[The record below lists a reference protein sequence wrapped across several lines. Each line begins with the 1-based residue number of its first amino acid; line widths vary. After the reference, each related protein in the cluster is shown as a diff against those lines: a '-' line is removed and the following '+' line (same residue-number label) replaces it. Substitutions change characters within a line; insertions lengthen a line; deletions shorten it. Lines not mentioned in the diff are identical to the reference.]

1 MTSSAASL
9 VVDSLVGLL
18 GDMLTLQDALDDTL
32 HRKLDALT
40 RHDSLALRS
49 AADDERAVSQD
60 IARLDDR
67 RRTVL
72 ARIHAAAV
80 TAVDDFDTITNI
92 AARVPP
98 DAGRRLIDLSTALR
112 TRMLAV
118 ANTHRA
124 TTQAVAEML
133 ADDRR
138 ECSNAAPASRRA
150 QSLSLSLPESV
161 R

>member
-1 MTSSAASL
+1 MTSSAASF
-9 VVDSLVGLL
+9 VVHSLVGLL
-18 GDMLTLQDALDDTL
+18 GEMLALQDALEL
-32 HRKLDALT
+32 ALRRKLDALT
-40 RHDSLALRS
+40 RHDAIALRV

-67 RRTVL
+67 RRTEL

-80 TAVDDFDTITNI
+80 TPADDFDSITNI
-92 AARVPP
+92 AARVPR
-98 DAGRRLIDLSTALR
+98 DAGRRLLELSTALR

-133 ADDRR
+133 AHDRHQ
-138 ECSNAAPASRRA
+138 CLAAAAAPRRP
-150 QSLSLSLPESV
+150 QTLSLSLPESV

>member
-1 MTSSAASL
+1 MTSSAASF

-18 GDMLTLQDALDDTL
+18 GEMLSLQDSLDVAL

-40 RHDSLALRS
+40 RHDALALRS

-80 TAVDDFDTITNI
+80 TPADDFDSITNI
-92 AARVPP
+92 AARVPS
-98 DAGRRLIDLSTALR
+98 DAGRRLVDLSTALR

-118 ANTHRA
+118 AKTHRA

-133 ADDRR
+133 AHDRH
-138 ECSNAAPASRRA
+138 ECVAAAPASRRN